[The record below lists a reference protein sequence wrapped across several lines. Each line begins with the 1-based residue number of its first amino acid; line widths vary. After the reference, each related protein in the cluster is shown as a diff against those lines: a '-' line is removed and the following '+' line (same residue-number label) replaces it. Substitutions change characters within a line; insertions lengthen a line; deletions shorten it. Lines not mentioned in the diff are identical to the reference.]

1 MKAQR
6 TRQYILER
14 AAPLFNTK
22 GFDGTS
28 LSDLERATGL
38 TKGALYGN
46 FGDKETLASE
56 SFAFSA
62 TQVRSRINERLN
74 GISTYKGKLFAVLD
88 FFSEYVL
95 TPPVAGG
102 CPLLNAAVEVDDHR
116 VSMRGRVAQEI
127 VEIVNSIAVL
137 LKKGIKSGE
146 FRKDTD
152 VRALAYVIFCSVEG
166 AIMFSRVER
175 SREPMNIV
183 VKHLKNKIDQITCN
197 QKG

>member
-95 TPPVAGG
+95 NPPVAGG

>member
-1 MKAQR
+1 VKAQR

-28 LSDLERATGL
+28 LSDLERAPGL

>member
-1 MKAQR
+1 VKAQR

-95 TPPVAGG
+95 NPPVAGG